1 VLWTLPSHA
10 DDANEP
16 DGGAAVA
23 RLLEQMASVRSQLR
37 RYSQS
42 RNPVTLIRIAISDEH
57 PTHALQREVRIG
69 LRQEDMRPLTAQC
82 ESEIKQLVAILLQVK
97 RECSQ
102 TAAAAAGAIT
112 HGSSSVS
119 IRALRQKEAQA
130 SEGGSSC
137 SASSM
142 VQLGE
147 LRAGH
152 LIADVRY
159 QFYLRVDMP
168 PPSPLPLPLPLPIG
182 QHKKASAV
190 APLAVTKSADGPGET
205 AQCHSSSSTVKVEGA
220 AEIAVV
226 RVLAA
231 SRKRS
236 AEALHSRG
244 VAAGGPKRA
253 RADRR

>member
-1 VLWTLPSHA
+1 MLWTLPSHA
-10 DDANEP
+10 DDTAEP

-23 RLLEQMASVRSQLR
+23 RLLDQLASVRSQLR
-37 RYSQS
+37 RYSPN
-42 RNPVTLIRIAISDEH
+42 RNPITLIRIAISDEH
-57 PTHALQREVRIG
+57 PAHALQREVRIR
-69 LRQEDMRPLTAQC
+69 LRQTGTRPLTTQC

-102 TAAAAAGAIT
+102 TAAAAIT

-119 IRALRQKEAQA
+119 ISALRQKEAQA
-130 SEGGSSC
+130 NEGGSSR

-147 LRAGH
+147 LHSGH
-152 LIADVRY
+152 FIADVRY
-159 QFYLRVDMP
+159 QFYPRLDMP
-168 PPSPLPLPLPLPIG
+168 PPSPSPLLLPIG

-205 AQCHSSSSTVKVEGA
+205 AQCHSSSSTVKVEGV

-236 AEALHSRG
+236 ADALDSRR

-253 RADRR
+253 RADRC